1 MSSRTAAT
9 SVRTTL
15 AEVAKALGH
24 AHRVELIEQLA
35 QGPRS
40 VEALAERVGIGV
52 ANTSQHLQQL
62 RRTGLVE
69 AQRDGKRVVYRLADD
84 AEGAVVSLLGA
95 LRQVAEVASAPM
107 QRVVTTYFHARDAL
121 EPVKAA
127 ELVSRLRD
135 GEVVLLDVRP
145 EDEFGLGH
153 LPGALNI
160 PLREL
165 EQRLGELP
173 DGQEI
178 VAYCRGPW
186 CVLSF
191 EAVAALRARGFTVRR
206 LEAGFPEWKAAGL
219 PIEVEQGLHST
230 RPPP

>member
-1 MSSRTAAT
+1 MSSRMAGAA
-9 SVRTTL
+9 VRSTL

-24 AHRVELIEQLA
+24 AHRMELLEQLA

-40 VEALAERVGIGV
+40 VEALAERVGISV

-62 RRTGLVE
+62 RRIGLLNT
-69 AQRDGKRVVYRLADD
+69 QRDGKRVVYRLADE
-84 AEGAVVSLLGA
+84 AEAAIVSLLGA
-95 LRQVAEVASAPM
+95 LRQVAEHASTPM
-107 QRVVTTYFHARDAL
+107 QRVVATYFRARDAL

-127 ELVSRLRD
+127 ELASRLQHGD
-135 GEVVLLDVRP
+135 VVLLDVRP
-145 EDEFGLGH
+145 EDEFSLGH

-165 EQRLGELP
+165 EQRLAELP
-173 DGQEI
+173 DGHEI
-178 VAYCRGPW
+178 VAYCRGPY

-191 EAVAALRARGFTVRR
+191 EAVAALRARGFAVRR

-219 PIEVEQGLHST
+219 PIE
-230 RPPP
+230 RAA